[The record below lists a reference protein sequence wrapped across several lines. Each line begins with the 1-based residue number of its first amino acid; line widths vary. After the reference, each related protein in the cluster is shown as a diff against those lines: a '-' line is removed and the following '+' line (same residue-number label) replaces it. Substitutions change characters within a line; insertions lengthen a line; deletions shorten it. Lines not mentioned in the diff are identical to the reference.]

1 MSKEENNSNE
11 NISVF
16 EYILT
21 VIIIISFIFF
31 VAMLLWSVW
40 DYQEAIGKLMT
51 SDAIIF
57 FASMILLKIS
67 DEVNKKI
74 NE

>member
-31 VAMLLWSVW
+31 
-40 DYQEAIGKLMT
+40 
-51 SDAIIF
+51 
-57 FASMILLKIS
+57 ASMILLKIS

>member
-40 DYQEAIGKLMT
+40 DYQETIGKLMT
-51 SDAIIF
+51 SDAIIL

>member
-40 DYQEAIGKLMT
+40 DYQETIGKLMT

>member
-40 DYQEAIGKLMT
+40 DYQETIGKLMT

-57 FASMILLKIS
+57 SASMILLKIS